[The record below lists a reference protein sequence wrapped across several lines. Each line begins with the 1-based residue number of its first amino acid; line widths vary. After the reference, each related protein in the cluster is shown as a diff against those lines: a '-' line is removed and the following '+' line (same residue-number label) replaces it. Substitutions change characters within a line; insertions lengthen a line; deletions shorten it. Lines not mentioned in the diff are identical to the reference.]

1 VVFIAALAPDEGE
14 TVADVFYRADPHPDA
29 PELAPDD
36 AGWIWLPENAF
47 PTAFAQQAS
56 VEQTKLLSA
65 VQRPIAARCIQQA
78 APRPLWRT
86 CPAWFLIAGQDRMI
100 NPDTQRFMAERMQ
113 ARIHSHDVDHAPLIS
128 RPQVVTD
135 IVYEALK
142 HVATVTESD
151 GQ

>member
-1 VVFIAALAPDEGE
+1 
-14 TVADVFYRADPHPDA
+14 
-29 PELAPDD
+29 
-36 AGWIWLPENAF
+36 
-47 PTAFAQQAS
+47 
-56 VEQTKLLSA
+56 
-65 VQRPIAARCIQQA
+65 
-78 APRPLWRT
+78 
-86 CPAWFLIAGQDRMI
+86 MI

-142 HVATVTESD
+142 HVATVTEVD